1 MFALKLKSQ
10 EAKQIIMRIA
20 FWAFTSV
27 YLYIASTAGIFEMP
41 TAVILTIIIGYFFM
55 LMATAISI
63 YYRPDYFP
71 RRLFSITLDV
81 TTATTILYYTGGAT
95 SPAFLLYI
103 WLLSSNAIRFGERE
117 VIASQILSII
127 GFVIILIFSADQME
141 HPIQALFQ
149 VITLIIFP
157 IYLFKLMLMKNNAKE
172 LAEAANRSKSEF
184 LANMTHELRTP
195 LNAIIGYS
203 ELVKDEAESAKHTG
217 YIKDLNKIIISSKHL
232 LNMIDSIL
240 DISKI
245 EAGKMDVYITD
256 CDLPALLDD
265 IVAMSNQACVKNNVT
280 LNLNFDPMLTVVK
293 TDENKL
299 RQSILNI
306 LSNAIKFTKDGIIN
320 FSVKLFQENDSNWL
334 SITISDTGIGM
345 NKEQCARVFS
355 PFTQADSSSTR
366 NYGGTGLGLS
376 ITKSFCELL
385 DGTIQLESQMG
396 EGTTA
401 ILKLPIK

>member
-1 MFALKLKSQ
+1 MIALKLISQ
-10 EAKQIIMRIA
+10 EAKQITMRVV
-20 FWAFTSV
+20 FWAFTSL
-27 YLYIASTAGIFEMP
+27 YLYIASTAGVIDIP
-41 TAVILTIIIGYFFM
+41 TAVILMIIIGYFFM
-55 LMATAISI
+55 LVASAISI
-63 YYRPDYFP
+63 YYYPDYYP

-81 TTATTILYYTGGAT
+81 TTASVIIYYSGGT
-95 SPAFLLYI
+95 SSPAFLLYI

-127 GFVIILIFSADQME
+127 GYLLVSIYSIDTLV
-141 HPIQALFQ
+141 HPVQVLFQAL
-149 VITLIIFP
+149 TLIIFP
-157 IYLFKLMLMKNNAKE
+157 IYLYKLMRMKDNAKE
-172 LAEAANRSKSEF
+172 LAETANRTKSEF

-195 LNAIIGYS
+195 LNAIIGYT
-203 ELVKDEAESAKHTG
+203 ELVKDDAESEKHTG
-217 YIKDLNKIIISSKHL
+217 YIKDLDKIIISSKQL

-256 CDLPALLDD
+256 CNLPALLDD
-265 IVAMSNQACVKNNVT
+265 IVAMSNQACIKNNVT
-280 LNLNFDPMLTVVK
+280 LNLNFDPMLTTVQ

-306 LSNAIKFTKDGIIN
+306 LSNAIKFTKGGVVD
-320 FSVKLFQENDSNWL
+320 FSVKHFLKNNSNWL
-334 SITISDTGIGM
+334 NVTISDTGIGM
-345 NKEQCARVFS
+345 TEDQCMRVFS

-376 ITKSFCELL
+376 ITKSFCDLL

-396 EGTTA
+396 KGTMV
-401 ILKLPIK
+401 ILEIPIK

>member
-10 EAKQIIMRIA
+10 EAKQIIMRIV

-27 YLYIASTAGIFEMP
+27 YLYIASTTGVIEIP

-55 LMATAISI
+55 LVAIAISI

-81 TTATTILYYTGGAT
+81 TTATIIIYYSGGTA

-103 WLLSSNAIRFGERE
+103 WLLASNAIRFGERE

-127 GFVIILIFSADQME
+127 GFVIILIFSVDQME

-149 VITLIIFP
+149 ILTLIIFP
-157 IYLFKLMLMKNNAKE
+157 VYLFKLMLMKNKAKE
-172 LAEAANRSKSEF
+172 LAEAANRTKSEF

-203 ELVKDEAESAKHTG
+203 ELVKDEAENAKHTS
-217 YIKDLNKIIISSKHL
+217 YIKDLNKIIISGKQL

-256 CDLPALLDD
+256 CDLPAMLND
-265 IVAMSNQACVKNNVT
+265 IVAMSTQACAKNNVT
-280 LNLNFDPMLTVVK
+280 LNLDFDPVLSVVK

-334 SITISDTGIGM
+334 CITVSDTGIGM
-345 NKEQCARVFS
+345 NEEQCARVFS
-355 PFTQADSSSTR
+355 PFIQADSSSTR

-396 EGTTA
+396 KGTTV
-401 ILKLPIK
+401 ILRLPIK